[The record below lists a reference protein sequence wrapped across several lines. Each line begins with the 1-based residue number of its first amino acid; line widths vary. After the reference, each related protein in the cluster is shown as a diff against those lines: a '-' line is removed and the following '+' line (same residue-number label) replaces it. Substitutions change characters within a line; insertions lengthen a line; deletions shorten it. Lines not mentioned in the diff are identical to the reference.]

1 MADAA
6 CHSSY
11 LSGIALMGIILLIG
25 IVNRHSAPPY
35 M

>member
-1 MADAA
+1 VRMADAA

-25 IVNRHSAPPY
+25 IVK
-35 M
+35 